1 MRSVRERQC
10 SKKVGFHCDVVWLLS
25 TFVGIT
31 GGSGRESKFNPALC
45 LELIVVVWLGSLI
58 ADSTN
63 LSLVLPSC
71 NLAGGLNPSKKY
83 ATVKLEIVP
92 NFRGENKKMFEL
104 PPPSNSPFSEFSPNS
119 MVKEGRRVPTPKTGV
134 VGTFEKGRDRPLRPL
149 TCTRW
154 FVGPCRISWVR
165 CRSEEEHKT
174 LKNELCQ
181 PLYTIY
187 SKFVKISQFEHIHT
201 I

>member
-10 SKKVGFHCDVVWLLS
+10 SKKVGFHCDVVWLT

-31 GGSGRESKFNPALC
+31 GGSSESKFNPALC
-45 LELIVVVWLGSLI
+45 LDELIVVVWLGSLI
-58 ADSTN
+58 ASCTFDSTN

-71 NLAGGLNPSKKY
+71 NLVGGLNPSKKNML
-83 ATVKLEIVP
+83 VKLEIVP

-165 CRSEEEHKT
+165 CKSEEEHKT
-174 LKNELCQ
+174 LN
-181 PLYTIY
+181 LYIY
-187 SKFVKISQFEHIHT
+187 YIYI
-201 I
+201 